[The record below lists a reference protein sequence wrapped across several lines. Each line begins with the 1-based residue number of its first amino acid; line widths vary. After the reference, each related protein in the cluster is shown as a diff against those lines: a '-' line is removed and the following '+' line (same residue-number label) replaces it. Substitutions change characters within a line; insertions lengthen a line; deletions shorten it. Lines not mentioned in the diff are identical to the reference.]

1 MTEFVCSPQLS
12 MSSTSSGL
20 SAPPPSLLPL
30 PLPRTPFEE
39 YSLRVKP
46 GTLLAINLHRRS
58 TTQFAQLYRRR
69 HSLLLLLL
77 LPLPPLPLLSV
88 PFVAL
93 YTLFTERL
101 SFLKHNKGPVALVS
115 EKSFEDINELL
126 EREM

>member
-1 MTEFVCSPQLS
+1 MKNDRICLF
-12 MSSTSSGL
+12 STTFNVIHIKRPICPP
-20 SAPPPSLLPL
+20 PPPSLLPL

-69 HSLLLLLL
+69 HSLLLL
-77 LPLPPLPLLSV
+77 PLPLLFV

-93 YTLFTERL
+93 YSLFTERL
-101 SFLKHNKGPVALVS
+101 GFLKHNKGPVALVS